1 MSAAF
6 GPFLIMMMVF
16 SSERLPG
23 LSIDINRGKGNAS
36 VCNMEKRLE
45 LLDERAERLCLD
57 SLWEGLDFCV
67 IDYFTRLKSTG
78 RGLACGSG
86 STPDNRAPRGSDGRE
101 GENRIEF

>member
-1 MSAAF
+1 MVL
-6 GPFLIMMMVF
+6 GLVMMMVF

-23 LSIDINRGKGNAS
+23 VSIDINRGKGNAS

-57 SLWEGLDFCV
+57 GLWKGLDFCMT
-67 IDYFTRLKSTG
+67 DHFTRLESTG

-86 STPDNRAPRGSDGRE
+86 STHNDRVPRESDGQE
-101 GENRIEF
+101 GENRIES